1 MGVQVSPR
9 APIFSGGT
17 ERRTRPYHA
26 NSLATTRC
34 VMGSLSWWE
43 IGAIFII
50 ILLLFGSKR
59 LPDLARSVGKSIREF
74 KKSLKEIESDV
85 TSDDH
90 EQKPDG
96 KSDTK

>member
-1 MGVQVSPR
+1 
-9 APIFSGGT
+9 
-17 ERRTRPYHA
+17 
-26 NSLATTRC
+26 
-34 VMGSLSWWE
+34 MGSLSWWE

-96 KSDTK
+96 KPDNK